1 MSASG
6 DLLQLLW
13 VPFLIALALTGIHTY
28 LGLHVLARKIVFVDL
43 ALAQIAALGATVA
56 FMLGYPPQTTAS
68 YAYSLAFTLAGAV
81 LLSFS
86 RRWTGG
92 KISQETI
99 VGVIYVVSAGAALL
113 LVDQAPLGAEHL
125 KQLLIGSILTATPG
139 DFIRLTG
146 LYALVGAAHWIFRR
160 PLLRISF
167 EPAAASDSAL
177 KIWWWDFVF
186 YALFGIVVT
195 SSVAVGGV
203 LLVFSFLIIPAAI
216 GMLYSSQLRTAL
228 IIGWIT
234 GSLASA
240 VGFGA
245 SYALDLP
252 TGAAMVCVFGL
263 TLALFAALKPFLF
276 TSRLSRKKTWHRLSF
291 YGARAGLV
299 LVFASALWLVVNPHA
314 DNPMLDLLERVEPDL
329 RAPFLKATEL
339 DQLNQSRLSE
349 INAQREASRLGDK
362 ERNSRWQGAALSD
375 TELRKMSSYTQSFL
389 EMKKGEQV
397 VQRALRDKARERQRW
412 VLGVP
417 TLAICVAVWLWLR
430 PASGTGSL
438 RFT

>member
-1 MSASG
+1 MSVVA
-6 DLLQLLW
+6 DMLQLLW
-13 VPFLIALALTGIHTY
+13 VPFLLALALTGIHTY

-56 FMLGYPPQTTAS
+56 FMLGYPPQTMAA
-68 YAYSLAFTLAGAV
+68 YVYSLLFTLAGAV

-86 RRWTGG
+86 RAWTGG
-92 KISQETI
+92 KISQETV

-113 LVDQAPLGAEHL
+113 LIDQAPLGAEHL
-125 KQLLIGSILTATPG
+125 KQLLIGSILTATPS
-139 DFIRLTG
+139 DLIRLIG
-146 LYALVGAAHWIFRR
+146 LYALIGALHWIFRR

-167 EPAAASDSAL
+167 EPAAPSDSAL
-177 KIWWWDFVF
+177 KVWWWDFVF

-216 GMLYSSQLRTAL
+216 GMLYSSHLRTAL
-228 IIGWIT
+228 GIGWIA
-234 GSLASA
+234 GSLASG
-240 VGFGA
+240 VGLGM
-245 SYALDLP
+245 SYVLDLP

-276 TSRLSRKKTWHRLSF
+276 TSAVRRVETWRHLRF
-291 YGARAGLV
+291 YGTRAGLV
-299 LVFASALWLVVNPHA
+299 LLFISALWLVVNPQA
-314 DNPMLDLLERVEPDL
+314 DHPLLDALEHTAPGL
-329 RAPFLKATEL
+329 RSAFLKAAEIDL
-339 DQLNQSRLSE
+339 LNQSKLSE
-349 INAQREASRLGDK
+349 LKAQQEAARLGEK
-362 ERNSRWQGAALSD
+362 ERSSRWQGTALSD
-375 TELRKMSSYTQSFL
+375 QELRKISSYTQSFL

-417 TLAICVAVWLWLR
+417 ALAICLAVWLWLR
-430 PASGTGSL
+430 PASGTGSQQV
-438 RFT
+438 T

>member
-1 MSASG
+1 MSTSA
-6 DLLQLLW
+6 DLLQLLG
-13 VPFLIALALTGIHTY
+13 VPLLIALALTGIHTY

-68 YAYSLAFTLAGAV
+68 YAYSLVFTLAGAV

-86 RRWTGG
+86 RHWTGG
-92 KISQETI
+92 KISQETV

-139 DFIRLTG
+139 DLIRLTG
-146 LYALVGAAHWIFRR
+146 LYALIGAVHWVFRR

-177 KIWWWDFVF
+177 KVWWWDFVF

-228 IIGWIT
+228 IIGWIA
-234 GSLASA
+234 GGIASA
-240 VGFGA
+240 VGLGA

-276 TSRLSRKKTWHRLSF
+276 TSRLARVKTWHQLSF
-291 YGARAGLV
+291 YVPRVGLIF
-299 LVFASALWLVVNPHA
+299 VFASALWLVVNPHA
-314 DNPMLDLLERVEPDL
+314 DNPMLDLLEQAEPDL

-349 INAQREASRLGDK
+349 LNAQREAARLGEQ
-362 ERNSRWQGAALSD
+362 ERASRWQGAALSD
-375 TELRKMSSYTQSFL
+375 TELRKISSYTQSFL

-417 TLAICVAVWLWLR
+417 TLAICLAVWLWLR
-430 PASGTGSL
+430 PASGTEAQ
-438 RFT
+438 RFS